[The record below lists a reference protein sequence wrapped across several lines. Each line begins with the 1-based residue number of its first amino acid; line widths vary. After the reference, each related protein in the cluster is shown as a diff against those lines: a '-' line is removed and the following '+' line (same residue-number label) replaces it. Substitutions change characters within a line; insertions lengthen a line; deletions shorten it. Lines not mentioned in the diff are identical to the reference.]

1 MIGNYDGTGSAAGEY
16 FLLPDHKAAAES
28 YALAAQLAAAI
39 RDRVVWR
46 IRKERAEVKAE
57 VVELSDPEA
66 APYESGS
73 MLLTPLNSDSKLAQF
88 TAVHQLT
95 HAAFFSPRPWIY
107 EGLAHFAQAVY
118 RERESGRQAA
128 LDFMGLH
135 RTAVAEAEKALADA
149 RSQNDGAD

>member
-1 MIGNYDGTGSAAGEY
+1 
-16 FLLPDHKAAAES
+16 
-28 YALAAQLAAAI
+28 
-39 RDRVVWR
+39 
-46 IRKERAEVKAE
+46 
-57 VVELSDPEA
+57 
-66 APYESGS
+66 
-73 MLLTPLNSDSKLAQF
+73 MLLTPLSTDPKLAQL

-135 RTAVAEAEKALADA
+135 RTALAEAEKALDREA
-149 RSQNDGAD
+149 QPEYGADESLISTSIEDFYRSKAMYVWWMLRDMIGDDALKKALAAYRSDADTTPSYMQHLIEAQTKTRSGMVFR

>member
-1 MIGNYDGTGSAAGEY
+1 MNISY
-16 FLLPDHKAAAES
+16 LPDHKPAAQT
-28 YALAAQLAAAI
+28 YALAAQLAAPFVTEWFGAP
-39 RDRVVWR
+39 
-46 IRKERAEVKAE
+46 KGRAEVKAE

-73 MLLTPLNSDSKLAQF
+73 MLLTPLNSDSKLAQL

-135 RTAVAEAEKALADA
+135 RTALAEAEKALAEEQSQEC
-149 RSQNDGAD
+149 RSRRSR